1 MRKPNEGITLAAI
14 VAKETTTGEWSGSG
28 SGIGLGTGG
37 MGFFVGGMSGTSR
50 DQTQRA
56 KDFEGPQETS
66 YSLLNV
72 YGPMLGFLAVAV
84 LCRFCA
90 GAASSM
96 VEDTPVTS
104 NSAQGPLDN
113 LPGLLSGIMDFIGNV
128 VPILA
133 CLGAIGWFVFCS
145 YGRHKEES
153 ERVEREEA
161 KTKAR
166 KRVYNRLRYVEND
179 HIVFDPESLEEVPA
193 EREAIA
199 ALITRLANQSSKK
212 PV

>member
-1 MRKPNEGITLAAI
+1 MRNPNDGITLAAI
-14 VAKETTTGEWSGSG
+14 VAKETTTGEWSGTG
-28 SGIGLGTGG
+28 SGIGFGTGG
-37 MGFFVGGMSGTSR
+37 MGFLVGDMSGTSR

-56 KDFEGPQETS
+56 KEFEGPQETS

-72 YGPMLGFLAVAV
+72 YGPMIVLIAVGMGAGF
-84 LCRFCA
+84 
-90 GAASSM
+90 AAKVVSSLDD
-96 VEDTPVTS
+96 VSPSSSSGIE
-104 NSAQGPLDN
+104 GPLGD
-113 LPGLLSGIMDFIGNV
+113 LPSLLGLLVDFIGTA
-128 VPILA
+128 VPVLA
-133 CLGAIGWFVFCS
+133 FLAAIGWFVFCS

-166 KRVYNRLRYVEND
+166 KKVYNRLRYVEND

-199 ALITRLANQSSKK
+199 ALITRLANKSSKK
-212 PV
+212 PA